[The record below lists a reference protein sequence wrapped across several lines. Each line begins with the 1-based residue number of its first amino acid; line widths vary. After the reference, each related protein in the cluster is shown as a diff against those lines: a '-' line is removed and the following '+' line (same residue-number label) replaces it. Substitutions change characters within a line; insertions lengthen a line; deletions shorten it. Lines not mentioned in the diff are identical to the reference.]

1 MGEAT
6 RRLLESEFEYTDAER
21 RIWPNPSG
29 ERVWQW
35 AEQYTR
41 ISRGPSGAVSR
52 ASQNN
57 RFRRLGYEKIIW
69 ITE

>member
-1 MGEAT
+1 MGEAA
-6 RRLLESEFEYTDAER
+6 RLLESEFEYTDAER

-41 ISRGPSGAVSR
+41 ISRGPIRGR
-52 ASQNN
+52 IP
-57 RFRRLGYEKIIW
+57 G
-69 ITE
+69 ITK